1 MRSPPKIGSL
11 CFQHLPRF
19 VLTPS
24 MFSRQDITS
33 KKVDGHRHGS
43 VKLDRDIDMGVLTDR
58 RLSVAASAA
67 ALAAVAM
74 ALTGC
79 AATTPATQTQRY
91 KQFFLPPQQAQ
102 PPEPVQ
108 QAFADPPRLS
118 LYANDS
124 PALPAKPSSSI
135 PRPTDADFL
144 IQRANE
150 RFAAG
155 KRALQQGRPE
165 EARQEF
171 DHAVE
176 VLFNAPE
183 NLTGR
188 AALERRLEELVDA
201 IYRIDQDQLGSSAP
215 EEQMSYEKAP
225 LDDILDMTFPTDP
238 SLRGKVRE
246 QVRMTVS
253 QLPLEERDAV
263 VSFINFFS
271 STKGRRILLGGMQRS
286 GRYKAMIERVLA
298 EEGLPEELIFLAQA
312 ESGFQPH
319 AVSNKLCVGIW
330 QFAQFRGREYGLNQT
345 PATDDRMDPEKATRA
360 AARHLH
366 DLYEHFGDWYLA
378 MAAYNCGPGC
388 VDAAVMRTGYADF
401 WELRRR
407 NALPLQTANYVP
419 AILAMVIMS
428 KNAAEYGIG
437 DIDFEPAVTYDSLE
451 LQTPTHIAL
460 VAAARDRSGSELK
473 ELNPS
478 LIRSVTPAGFTLRVP
493 KGQLPQLEAALKVI
507 PADRRDSWRVHRVEP
522 GDTFAAVAKRYGT
535 TPEVLS
541 SANHDQLPEAGM
553 FAAVPVSYPG
563 DRTPV
568 VKGKSKGS
576 SRKSTVA
583 SSKKAP
589 AKKTASATG
598 KATRTTAKRASGA

>member
-1 MRSPPKIGSL
+1 
-11 CFQHLPRF
+11 
-19 VLTPS
+19 
-24 MFSRQDITS
+24 
-33 KKVDGHRHGS
+33 
-43 VKLDRDIDMGVLTDR
+43 MGVLTDR
-58 RLSVAASAA
+58 RLSLAASAA
-67 ALAAVAM
+67 ALTAVAM
-74 ALTGC
+74 ALTSC

-118 LYANDS
+118 LYANDY
-124 PALPAKPSSSI
+124 PALPAKPSPI

-144 IQRANE
+144 IQRAND

-155 KRALQQGRPE
+155 KRALQQGHPE

-215 EEQMSYEKAP
+215 EEQVSYEKAP

-263 VSFINFFS
+263 ISFINFFS

-312 ESGFQPH
+312 ESGFLPR
-319 AVSNKLCVGIW
+319 AVSNKLCMGIW
-330 QFAQFRGREYGLNQT
+330 QFAKFRGNEYGLKQT

-360 AARHLH
+360 AAHHLH

-407 NALPLQTANYVP
+407 NALPKETANYVP
-419 AILAMVIMS
+419 AILAMVIIS
-428 KNAAEYGIG
+428 KNAAEYGLG
-437 DIDFEPAVTYDSLE
+437 NIDFEPAVTYDSLE
-451 LQTPTHIAL
+451 LQTPTHIGL
-460 VAAARDRSGSELK
+460 VAAALDRSVSEIK

-478 LIRSVTPAGFTLRVP
+478 LIKSVAPGGFTLRVP

-507 PADRRDSWRVHRVEP
+507 PADRRDSWRVHRVES

-535 TPEVLS
+535 TADLLS
-541 SANHDQLPEAGM
+541 SANHDQLPETGM
-553 FAAVPVSYPG
+553 FAAIPVSYPG
-563 DRTPV
+563 DRTPAV
-568 VKGKSKGS
+568 AKTKSKGTL
-576 SRKSTVA
+576 RKSAVA

-589 AKKTASATG
+589 AKKTAGATG

>member
-1 MRSPPKIGSL
+1 
-11 CFQHLPRF
+11 
-19 VLTPS
+19 
-24 MFSRQDITS
+24 
-33 KKVDGHRHGS
+33 
-43 VKLDRDIDMGVLTDR
+43 MGVLQDR
-58 RLSVAASAA
+58 RLSWAASAA
-67 ALAAVAM
+67 AVTAVAVG
-74 ALTGC
+74 LTGC
-79 AATTPATQTQRY
+79 AATNQSLQPQRY

-102 PPEPVQ
+102 AEPVQ

-124 PALPAKPSSSI
+124 PALPAKPSPI

-155 KRALQQGRPE
+155 KRALQQGQPE
-165 EARQEF
+165 VARQEF
-171 DHAVE
+171 DRAVE
-176 VLFNAPE
+176 TLFNAPE
-183 NLTGR
+183 NLAGR

-215 EEQMSYEKAP
+215 DEQVSYEKAP
-225 LDDILDMTFPTDP
+225 LDDILDMTFPIDP

-253 QLPLEERDAV
+253 QLPLDERDAV

-271 STKGRRILLGGMQRS
+271 STKGRRILIGGMQRS

-312 ESGFQPH
+312 ESGFLPR

-330 QFAQFRGREYGLNQT
+330 QFARFRGNEYGLKQT
-345 PATDDRMDPEKATRA
+345 PSTDDRMDPEKATRA

-388 VDAAVMRTGYADF
+388 VDAAIMRTGYADF

-437 DIDFEPAVTYDSLE
+437 EIDFEPAVTYDSLE
-451 LQTPTHIAL
+451 LQTPTHIGL
-460 VAAARDRSGSELK
+460 VAAALDRSVSELK

-478 LIRSVTPAGFTLRVP
+478 LIKSVTPAGFTLRVP
-493 KGQLPQLEAALKVI
+493 KGQLAQLEAALRVI
-507 PADRRDSWRVHRVEP
+507 PADRRDSWRVHRIEP
-522 GDTFAAVAKRYGT
+522 GDSFAAVAKRYGT
-535 TPEVLS
+535 TPDILS

-553 FAAVPVSYPG
+553 FAAVPVAYPG
-563 DRTPV
+563 DRATPAKTAARTTTKTTA
-568 VKGKSKGS
+568 KGKAKATP
-576 SRKSTVA
+576 RKTA
-583 SSKKAP
+583 AAASKKAP
-589 AKKTASATG
+589 AKKTAG
-598 KATRTTAKRASGA
+598 TRATAKRVSGA